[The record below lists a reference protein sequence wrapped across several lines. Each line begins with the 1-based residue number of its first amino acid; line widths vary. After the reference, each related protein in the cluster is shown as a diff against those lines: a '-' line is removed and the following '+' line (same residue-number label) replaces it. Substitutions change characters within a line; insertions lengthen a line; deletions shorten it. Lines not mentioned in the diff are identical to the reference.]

1 MRVNIKIE
9 VAFDEDTVVGD
20 KQEMIEYLRDNIR
33 REVMFSNLLD
43 TRDEEDMCAIV
54 DSTTVYVEEVG

>member
-9 VAFDEDTVVGD
+9 VVYDEATVKGNR
-20 KQEMIEYLRDNIR
+20 EEIIECLKNSIR

-43 TRDEEDMCAIV
+43 THDEEDESAIV
-54 DSTTVYVEEVG
+54 DSATVYVEEVG